1 MRISDGSSD
10 VCSSDLVARDDRAE
24 AQFGD
29 GGSLGG
35 DRAVRGLEYDREQL
49 VLYFDSAGRNRVDR
63 KRGDRGAAVDQ
74 QPSRYAVDRSART
87 EMAVGRHPDAH
98 LIAPHTLTLEQ
109 RRYGKGWC

>member
-1 MRISDGSSD
+1 MRISDWSSD
-10 VCSSDLVARDDRAE
+10 VCSSDLRAE

-63 KRGDRGAAVDQ
+63 ERGDRGAAVDQ
-74 QPSRYAVDRSART
+74 QPSRYAVDRRARP
-87 EMAVGRHPDAH
+87 EMAVGRHPDEH
-98 LIAPHTLTLEQ
+98 LVTHQ
-109 RRYGKGWC
+109 DRKSGV